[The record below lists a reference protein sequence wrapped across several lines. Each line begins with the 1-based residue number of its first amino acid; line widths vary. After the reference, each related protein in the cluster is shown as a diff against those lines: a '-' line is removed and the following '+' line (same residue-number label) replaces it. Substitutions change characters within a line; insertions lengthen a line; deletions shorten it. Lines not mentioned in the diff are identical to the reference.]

1 MIELFINQVLSFIV
15 NIFSSAF
22 YERMGVWATYLTL
35 RQANRLPKEDRD
47 RWCDEWMAELDVAP
61 DNLARLNYALS
72 LRIAVN
78 QMVRESQIDLASELS
93 FIAHRQQKTS
103 FIINGAGYYKTLCR
117 RYFLTNE
124 VEVQLRIIRSLIEI
138 EPNESRRQTL
148 LRVMW
153 VKHGN
158 TLENI
163 ENLVD
168 YRSDYLMN
176 KLAQTAPKFVPKATF
191 RLVAIVE

>member
-1 MIELFINQVLSFIV
+1 MIETFINLVLSFIV
-15 NIFSSAF
+15 NIFSSAI
-22 YERMGVWATYLTL
+22 YDQMGKWATDFTL
-35 RQANRLPKEDRD
+35 QQANRLPKKDRD
-47 RWCDEWMAELDVAP
+47 RWCDEWMAELNVAP
-61 DNLARLNYALS
+61 DNLTGLKYALG
-72 LRIAVN
+72 LRSAVN
-78 QMVRESQIDLASELS
+78 QMVRELHINLASELS
-93 FIAHRQQKTS
+93 FSPHQRQKTS

-124 VEVQLRIIRSLIEI
+124 VDIQLRIVRSLIEI

-153 VKHGN
+153 IKHSN

-163 ENLVD
+163 ENLVN

-176 KLAQTAPKFVPKATF
+176 KLAQTAPKFVPKATL
-191 RLVAIVE
+191 RLVSIVE